1 MSTKKILI
9 GVLAGAAI
17 GTVLGILFA
26 PDKGS
31 STRKKFSRKSYNYTD
46 ELEEKFNDLIDN
58 ITEQF
63 QTVVEEVNLMAED
76 GTLKPGKTKGKSA
89 TTKN

>member
-1 MSTKKILI
+1 MSAKKLLI
-9 GVLAGAAI
+9 GVLAGAAV
-17 GTVLGILFA
+17 GAMLGILFA

-31 STRKKFSRKSYNYTD
+31 STRKRFKRKSYDYTD

-63 QTVVEEVNLMAED
+63 QTVVEEVNQMSED
-76 GTLKPGKTKGKSA
+76 GTLKAEKGKAKSA
-89 TTKN
+89 PAKK

>member
-1 MSTKKILI
+1 MSTKTLLI
-9 GVLAGAAI
+9 GVLAGAAVGAI
-17 GTVLGILFA
+17 TGILFA

-31 STRKKFSRKSYNYTD
+31 STRRRFKRKSYEYTD

-63 QTVVEEVNLMAED
+63 QTVVEEVNQMAEKD
-76 GTLKPGKTKGKSA
+76 RVK
-89 TTKN
+89 

>member
-1 MSTKKILI
+1 MSTKKLLI
-9 GVLAGAAI
+9 GVLAGAAVGAI
-17 GTVLGILFA
+17 AGILFA

-31 STRKKFSRKSYNYTD
+31 STRRRFKRKSFDYTD

-63 QTVVEEVNLMAED
+63 QTVVEEVNQMAEKD
-76 GTLKPGKTKGKSA
+76 SLKETK
-89 TTKN
+89 